1 MVGRRGF
8 VVLMAVALIAASC
21 RAGAAPAG
29 ALDDDAITIGSFDFP
44 ESVLL
49 GELYAQVLEGAGF
62 RVIRQFDLGP
72 RELVLPSLERGLLEV
87 VPEYAGSSL
96 SFVGGTAV
104 ADPAVTHQRLSE
116 AMASRGLS
124 VLAAAPAM
132 DRNGFAI
139 TLATASRLN
148 ATSLSDLA
156 SHASGLVFAGPPEC
170 AQRELC
176 LKGLKDTYGLQ
187 FKDVLTL
194 DTGGSLTVSALNAG
208 TADVGL
214 LFTSDPILKGGQLV
228 LLRDDRGLEPAENVT
243 PIVQN
248 EVEQRFGPNAGQ
260 ALDRLS
266 ALLTTDALRGMNASV
281 ETGRSPAEVASSWLA
296 SNLPSPAG

>member
-1 MVGRRGF
+1 M
-8 VVLMAVALIAASC
+8 
-21 RAGAAPAG
+21 
-29 ALDDDAITIGSFDFP
+29 
-44 ESVLL
+44 
-49 GELYAQVLEGAGF
+49 
-62 RVIRQFDLGP
+62 
-72 RELVLPSLERGLLEV
+72 
-87 VPEYAGSSL
+87 
-96 SFVGGTAV
+96 
-104 ADPAVTHQRLSE
+104 
-116 AMASRGLS
+116 
-124 VLAAAPAM
+124 
-132 DRNGFAI
+132 
-139 TLATASRLN
+139 
-148 ATSLSDLA
+148 
-156 SHASGLVFAGPPEC
+156 FAGPPEC

-214 LFTSDPILKGGQLV
+214 LFTSDPILNGGQLV